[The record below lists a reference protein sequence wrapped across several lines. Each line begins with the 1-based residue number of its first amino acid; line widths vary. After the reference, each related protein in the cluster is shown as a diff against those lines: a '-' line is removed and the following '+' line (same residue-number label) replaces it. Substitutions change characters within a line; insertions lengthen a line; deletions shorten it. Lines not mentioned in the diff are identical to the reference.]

1 MKKEEFYKE
10 AQFYKEEN
18 GMIRCSLCPH
28 NCLIKEN
35 EVGLC
40 KVRKAISTFGELKL
54 YTLNYGN
61 LTSAQIDPIE
71 KKPLS
76 EFYPGSKILS
86 VGSFGCNFTCSFCQN
101 YSISQE
107 RPHTQEITPE
117 ELANIVCT
125 TKDNL
130 GVAFTYNEPSIWY
143 EFVYETSKIIKE
155 MDSSKKVVIVTN
167 GYISEEPLKKL
178 LPFVDAMNVDLKG
191 DDCYYKR
198 LCTGRI
204 NPVKNTIKL
213 AKEFGVHVEITTLL
227 VPGEN
232 TNDEFL
238 KDLSE
243 FIKGI
248 DKNMPLHLSRYFPRY
263 KMEKDL
269 TSLSEMKEA
278 YKSLSLNLNNIYLGN
293 LSEGEKKY
301 ILN

>member
-1 MKKEEFYKE
+1 MKEEFYKE
-10 AQFYKEEN
+10 AQFYKEEK
-18 GMIRCSLCPH
+18 GMIRCYLCPH

-35 EVGLC
+35 EVGRC

-107 RPHTQEITPE
+107 RPHIQEITPE
-117 ELANIVCT
+117 ELASIVCT

-204 NPVKNTIKL
+204 SPVKNTIKL
-213 AKEFGVHVEITTLL
+213 AKEFGVHVEVTTLL

-243 FIKGI
+243 FIGGI

-263 KMEKDL
+263 KMEKDF

-278 YKSLSLNLNNIYLGN
+278 YRSLSLNLNNIYLGN

>member
-1 MKKEEFYKE
+1 
-10 AQFYKEEN
+10 
-18 GMIRCSLCPH
+18 MIRCYLCPH

-35 EVGLC
+35 EVGRC

-107 RPHTQEITPE
+107 RPHIQEITPE
-117 ELANIVCT
+117 ELASIVCT

-204 NPVKNTIKL
+204 SPVKNTIKL
-213 AKEFGVHVEITTLL
+213 AKEFGVHVEVTTLL

-243 FIKGI
+243 FIGGI

-263 KMEKDL
+263 KMEKDF

-278 YKSLSLNLNNIYLGN
+278 YRSLSLNLNNIYLGN